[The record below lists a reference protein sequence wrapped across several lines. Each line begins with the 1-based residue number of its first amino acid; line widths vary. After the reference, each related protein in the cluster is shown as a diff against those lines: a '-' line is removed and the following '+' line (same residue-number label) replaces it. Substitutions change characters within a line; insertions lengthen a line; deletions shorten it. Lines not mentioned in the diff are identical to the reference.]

1 MPVTPGL
8 PVSGTDGWR
17 RPAGEAAASQPTL
30 GTLQWPG
37 RAKAFLPGISGNSEK
52 ERPGDPSHA
61 LPSPQPNP
69 LGAAVPEVKPLG
81 GRS

>member
-8 PVSGTDGWR
+8 PVSGTDVWR
-17 RPAGEAAASQPTL
+17 RPSWEAAASQATL

-37 RAKAFLPGISGNSEK
+37 RAKAFLSGISGNSEK
-52 ERPGDPSHA
+52 SGPGDTSQPLHS
-61 LPSPQPNP
+61 LQPNP
-69 LGAAVPEVKPLG
+69 LGAAIPEVKPLA